1 MSTNK
6 KIVPSVK
13 FETDSPVPLH
23 YQLSTGIQE
32 YLREN
37 RCKAGSVLLSER
49 ALSDH
54 LKLSR
59 NTVRKAYANLQD
71 DEVIERR
78 PGGRNIYVTKKFE
91 ESYAGESYP
100 TIGLVLSD
108 KIAWL
113 VSNRKLEVLD
123 YVSGVIDTAGEFGFA
138 ATILPLPPIDEPQER
153 LKDWFDKMRSR
164 LSGLIYLGDREN
176 EYHDKA
182 FQIMLAETS
191 IPQVFIGGKSKV
203 KHVGSVTADV
213 VSGMK
218 MAVEQLLELQHK
230 NIGLIFKRVPKRRYM
245 QLQSFQRY
253 NDTLATLN
261 ECDFALKPE
270 WTIEDFSDTEDLKK
284 QMVKVLQA
292 DSPPTAFLCY
302 NDWVAIQAINIC
314 SELGLRVPEDIS
326 IVGYDDSYSATE
338 FNPPLTTIKHP
349 RYLMGKE
356 AVKMIAESR
365 KQHIPVIELNKILPT
380 NLVIRNSTALKQE
393 NITRI
398 MTV

>member
-1 MSTNK
+1 MSRNR
-6 KIVPSVK
+6 KIVPVVE
-13 FETDSPVPLH
+13 FEADSPVPLH

-32 YLREN
+32 YLRKH

-59 NTVRKAYANLQD
+59 NTVRKAYASLQD

-113 VSNRKLEVLD
+113 VSNRKLEALD

-138 ATILPLPPIDEPQER
+138 ATIVPLPPTDEPQER

-203 KHVGSVTADV
+203 EHVGSVTADV
-213 VSGMK
+213 VNGMK
-218 MAVEQLLELQHK
+218 IAIEQLLELQHK
-230 NIGLIFKRVPKRRYM
+230 NIGLIFKRIPKRHYM

-253 NDTLATLN
+253 NDTLAALS
-261 ECDFALKPE
+261 ECNIEHKAEL
-270 WTIEDFSDTEDLKK
+270 TIEDFSNTESLKE
-284 QMVKVLQA
+284 QMVKILHA
-292 DSPPTAFLCY
+292 DKPPTAFLCY

-314 SELGLRVPEDIS
+314 RELGLRVPEDIS
-326 IVGYDDSYSATE
+326 IIGYDDSYSAAE
-338 FNPPLTTIKHP
+338 FDLPLTTIKHP

-365 KQHIPVIELNKILPT
+365 QQHIPVVELNKVLPT
-380 NLVIRNSTALKQE
+380 NLVIRSSTALKQE
-393 NITRI
+393 NITKI
-398 MTV
+398 MTR